1 MTRRGHR
8 YAPGVGGDDAGD
20 ASGILSGA
28 MGASDDDGTTVTIRR
43 PSGHVRHRGRLTIL
57 NGPDAGKRVD
67 FDSRVRIG
75 SRGLAD
81 VILADSRVSGLH
93 CEIIAGDNLRVRDL
107 GSKNGTFVGRLQIVE
122 AVVAAG
128 ETLTLGDTR
137 LQVTPLEDVV
147 EAVRPAREDF
157 FGLIGPSPPMQRLIG
172 RLEVVAATD
181 STVLL
186 QGETG
191 TGKERVAEAI
201 HLASKRANGPL
212 VTVDCGAMPATLIDS
227 ELFGYERGAYTGAD
241 RSFTGAFERARGGT
255 IFLDEIGELPLEL
268 QPKLLRVL
276 ESRQVRRLG
285 GQRVTPID
293 ARIIAATNRDLA
305 LEVNAGR
312 FREDLYFRLA
322 VVTIMVPPLRERLE
336 DLPLLVEHLLQ
347 KMGVDPTPFLAP
359 DELKKLASHPWP
371 GNVRELRNLLER
383 AASLAEPLSFDPPAA
398 GSAPPPA
405 SGGAAAL
412 PEIDV
417 SVPFTVGRQQLI
429 NEYERRYMTK
439 LLAECGGSIS
449 EVARRSGLE
458 RTSIYRILRRIGV
471 SP

>member
-1 MTRRGHR
+1 M
-8 YAPGVGGDDAGD
+8 
-20 ASGILSGA
+20 SGT
-28 MGASDDDGTTVTIRR
+28 DDGTTVTIRR
-43 PSGHVRHRGRLTIL
+43 PSGHVRHRGRLTIVA
-57 NGPDAGKRVD
+57 GPDAGKHFD
-67 FDSRVRIG
+67 FENRVRIG
-75 SRGLAD
+75 SRSLAD

-93 CEIIAGDNLRVRDL
+93 CEIIAGESLRVRDL
-107 GSKNGTFVGRLQIVE
+107 GSKNGTFVGRLQIIE
-122 AVVAAG
+122 AVLTAG

-137 LQVTPLEDVV
+137 VQVTPLEDVV
-147 EAVRPAREDF
+147 EAARPARQDF
-157 FGLIGPSPPMQRLIG
+157 YGLIGPSPPMQLLIG
-172 RLEVVAATD
+172 RLEVVAGTD
-181 STVLL
+181 TTVLI

-201 HLASKRANGPL
+201 HLGSKRSNGPL

-241 RSFTGAFERARGGT
+241 KSFTGAFERAKGGT

-285 GQRVTPID
+285 GQRVTHID
-293 ARIIAATNRDLA
+293 ARIVAATNRDLA

-322 VVTIMVPPLRERLE
+322 VVTITAPPLRERIE

-347 KMGVDPTPFLAP
+347 KIGVDPTPFLAP
-359 DELKKLASHPWP
+359 DQLRKLAAHPWP

-383 AASLAEPLSFDPPAA
+383 AASLAEPLSFDPPKA
-398 GSAPPPA
+398 GA
-405 SGGAAAL
+405 SGLSATAAAQ
-412 PEIDV
+412 PNIDV
-417 SVPFTVGRQQLI
+417 TVPFTVGRQKLI
-429 NEYERRYMTK
+429 SEYEQKYMTT
-439 LLAECGGSIS
+439 LLAECNGSIS

-458 RTSIYRILRRIGV
+458 RTSIYRILHRLGL